1 MKILVTGGAGYL
13 GSVLVPK
20 LLGEGHAVRVLD
32 SLLYEPGTLLSCFAF
47 QRFEFVRGDVRDRET
62 LKRALDDV
70 DAIIP
75 LAALVGMPLCDRRP
89 REAREVNLEA
99 IALLNELRG
108 PEQKVLFPNSNSG
121 YGTRSGE
128 VHCTEETPLEPIS
141 LYGQTKVEAER
152 LLLATPNTLA
162 FRFAT
167 LFGVSP
173 RVRLD
178 LLVND
183 FTYRA
188 RRDGYLVLYEKDY
201 KRNYLHIYDAA
212 CCFTHA
218 LEHWDAMVG
227 RVFNAGLEDANLSKW
242 ELALLLKQFLP
253 NLVIYTEGVGRDPDQ
268 RNYIVS
274 NARLYATG
282 YRPVWTLEQ
291 GIKQLLSA
299 YETLPPEPWRN
310 A

>member
-20 LLGEGHAVRVLD
+20 LLEEGHQVRVLD
-32 SLLYEPGTLLSCFAF
+32 RLMYESGTLLSCFAYHG
-47 QRFEFVRGDVRDRET
+47 FEFRRGDVRDRET
-62 LKRALDDV
+62 LQQALEDREV
-70 DAIIP
+70 IIP
-75 LAALVGMPLCDRRP
+75 LAALVGMPICNKNP

-99 IALLNELRG
+99 IALLNELRA

-121 YGTRSGE
+121 YGTQSGE
-128 VHCTEETPLEPIS
+128 VFCTEDSPLEPIS
-141 LYGQTKVEAER
+141 LYGQTKVEAEK
-152 LLLATPNTLA
+152 LLLASPNTLA

-188 RRDGYLVLYEKDY
+188 LRDRYLVLYEMDY
-201 KRNYLHIYDAA
+201 KRNYLHIHDAA
-212 CCFTHA
+212 RCFTHA
-218 LEHWDAMVG
+218 LEHWDEMVG
-227 RVFNAGLEDANLSKW
+227 RVYNAGLEDANLSKW
-242 ELALLLKQFLP
+242 ELAQLIKQFIP
-253 NLVIYTEGVGRDPDQ
+253 DLVIYTEGIGRDPDQ
-268 RNYIVS
+268 RNYVVS
-274 NARLYATG
+274 NARLYGTG
-282 YRPVWTLEQ
+282 YQPTWTLEQ
-291 GIKQLLSA
+291 GLQQLLSA

>member
-13 GSVLVPK
+13 GSVLVPQ
-20 LLGEGHAVRVLD
+20 LLADGHEVRVLD
-32 SLLYEPGTLLSCFAF
+32 RLLYEPGTLLSCFAY
-47 QRFEFVRGDVRDRET
+47 QTFEFLRGDVRERET
-62 LKRALDDV
+62 LQRALDGV
-70 DAIIP
+70 EAVIP
-75 LAALVGMPLCDRRP
+75 LAALVGMPVCNRHP

-99 IALLNELRG
+99 IALLNELRA

-121 YGTRSGE
+121 YGTKSGE
-128 VHCTEETPLEPIS
+128 RYCTEETPLEPIS
-141 LYGQTKVEAER
+141 LYGQTKVEAEK
-152 LLLATPNTLA
+152 LLLAAPNTLA

-188 RRDGYLVLYEKDY
+188 RRDRYLVLYEKDY
-201 KRNYLHIYDAA
+201 KRNYLHIHDAA
-212 CCFTHA
+212 RCFTHA
-218 LEHWDAMVG
+218 LAHWDEMVG
-227 RVFNAGLEDANLSKW
+227 RVYNAGLEEANLSKW
-242 ELALLLKQFLP
+242 ELAQLIKQFLP
-253 NLVIYTEGVGRDPDQ
+253 DLVIYTEGIGHDPDQ

-274 NARLYATG
+274 NARLHETG
-282 YRPVWTLEQ
+282 YRPTWTLQQ
-291 GIKQLLSA
+291 GIAQLLSA
-299 YETLPPEPWRN
+299 YETLPSEPWRN